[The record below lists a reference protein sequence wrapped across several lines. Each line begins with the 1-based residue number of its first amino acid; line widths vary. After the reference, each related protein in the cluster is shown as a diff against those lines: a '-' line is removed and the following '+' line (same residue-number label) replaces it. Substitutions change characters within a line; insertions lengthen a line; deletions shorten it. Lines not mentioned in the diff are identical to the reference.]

1 MRNKKKQKRILAFL
15 VAMIIIFAGAT
26 GALAYLFKTEN
37 EKAIALKSE
46 LDANTLT
53 VYVASTYISGGDT
66 ISADGDNPNV
76 IQQQIRTGLDSM
88 AYISEEELGQTALVD
103 IPEGQ
108 PVMYNMVTEQK
119 FDKDTRN
126 YEIAVANLMVTQANN
141 DYVDIRIMFPNGED
155 YLVLSKKKVMN
166 LYLESNVF
174 TTECNEEEIL
184 RFSSAIVDAYTTTGA
199 YIYTTKYIAVDA
211 QEDATPNYPVRA
223 ETLEL
228 IQSDPNVLTTAI
240 NTLNLSAR
248 LSLESRLS
256 GLTQEELEAVASG
269 LSLADTAGG
278 TVLQHDTSNEE
289 ATELDMDADVD
300 TNEDVDTNADES
312 EEDKND

>member
-1 MRNKKKQKRILAFL
+1 
-15 VAMIIIFAGAT
+15 
-26 GALAYLFKTEN
+26 
-37 EKAIALKSE
+37 
-46 LDANTLT
+46 
-53 VYVASTYISGGDT
+53 
-66 ISADGDNPNV
+66 
-76 IQQQIRTGLDSM
+76 
-88 AYISEEELGQTALVD
+88 
-103 IPEGQ
+103 
-108 PVMYNMVTEQK
+108 
-119 FDKDTRN
+119 
-126 YEIAVANLMVTQANN
+126 
-141 DYVDIRIMFPNGED
+141 
-155 YLVLSKKKVMN
+155 MN

-300 TNEDVDTNADES
+300 TNADES

>member
-1 MRNKKKQKRILAFL
+1 MRNKKKQKRILAIL
-15 VAMIIIFAGAT
+15 IIFIVFFAGAT
-26 GALAYLFKTEN
+26 GLLGYLYKTEN
-37 EKAIALKSE
+37 DKAVALKQE

-53 VYVASTYISGGDT
+53 VYVASTYITAGDT

-76 IQQQIRTGLDSM
+76 IQQQIRTGLDSF
-88 AYISEEELGQTALVD
+88 AYISDEELGQTALVD

-108 PVMYNMVTEQK
+108 PVMYNNVTEQQ
-119 FDKDTRN
+119 FDKDTRD

-141 DYVDIRIMFPNGED
+141 DYVDVRIMFPNGED
-155 YLVLSKKKVMN
+155 YLVLSKKKVSN

-199 YIYTTKYIAVDA
+199 YIYTTKYIAVAA
-211 QEDATPNYPVRA
+211 QDEATPNYPVRA

-248 LSLESRLS
+248 LSLESRLA

-278 TVLQHDTSNEE
+278 TVLQHDSSNVED
-289 ATELDMDADVD
+289 AELDMDADVSTDNTDDATDD
-300 TNEDVDTNADES
+300 TES
-312 EEDKND
+312 TEE